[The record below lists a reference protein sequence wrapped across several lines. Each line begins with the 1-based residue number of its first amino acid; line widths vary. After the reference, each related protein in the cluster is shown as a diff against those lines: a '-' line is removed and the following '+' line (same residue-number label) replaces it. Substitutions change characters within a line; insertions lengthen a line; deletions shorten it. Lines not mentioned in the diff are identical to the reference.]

1 MIYKSYIVE
10 QNISGLDKNIF
21 LFYGENLGLKN
32 DFKKKIKELDKNLI
46 SYSQEEILKDEEKF
60 YREVFNIS
68 LFLNNKS
75 FYIDNVNDQ
84 ILKLIQDIENKI
96 DTHKI
101 YLFTENLDKRS
112 KLRDYFEKSNNIGIV
127 ACYNDN
133 EQTIKKIILDQLK
146 GFEGLTTVNI
156 NIIIENSNLS
166 RIVLNN
172 ELNKIKIYFSNK
184 KIVTEELLNLLNKK
198 ENDDFNIL
206 KDAALAGDKNKTNK
220 LLSVTVLEKE
230 KIIFYINTINQRL
243 NKINDILNLN
253 APSFQIA
260 LDKIKPPIFW
270 KDKPIVLNQIKK
282 WNSHK
287 IQEILKNTFMLEK
300 KFKSDSFI
308 DTSILMRKLVL
319 DICNHANS

>member
-32 DFKKKIKELDKNLI
+32 DFKKKIKKIDKNLI
-46 SYSQEEILKDEEKF
+46 SYSQEEILKDKEKF
-60 YREVFNIS
+60 YRDVFNIS
-68 LFLNNKS
+68 LFVNNKS

-101 YLFTENLDKRS
+101 YLFAENLDKKS
-112 KLRDYFEKSNNIGIV
+112 KLRDYFEKSKNIGIV

-133 EQTIKKIILDQLK
+133 EQTIKKIILEQLK

-172 ELNKIKIYFSNK
+172 ELDKIKIYFSNK
-184 KIVTEELLNLLNKK
+184 KIVTEQLLDLLNKK

-206 KDAALAGDKNKTNK
+206 KDAALAGDKNMTNK
-220 LLSVTVLEKE
+220 LLDVTVLERE

-270 KDKPIVLNQIKK
+270 KDKPIFLNQIGK
-282 WNSHK
+282 WNSRK

-308 DTSILMRKLVL
+308 DTNILMRKLVL
-319 DICNHANS
+319 DICNQANS